1 MRAAS
6 QKDRFQY
13 QWIFDKELSFCEK
26 TGFNWLVY
34 EEGRGMFCILCR
46 KHDVSNLQ
54 NKSKKFNSEPA
65 VRFKR
70 KSVEEHSTSQQQ
82 KATVNVELLSR
93 VSVFQKEF
101 EEREKSKED
110 VYFNAFLALYW
121 IAKEEIANRKFTS
134 LLELVEKMELTNLK
148 FF

>member
-1 MRAAS
+1 MN
-6 QKDRFQY
+6 
-13 QWIFDKELSFCEK
+13 
-26 TGFNWLVY
+26 T
-34 EEGRGMFCILCR
+34 
-46 KHDVSNLQ
+46 
-54 NKSKKFNSEPA
+54 
-65 VRFKR
+65 
-70 KSVEEHSTSQQQ
+70 
-82 KATVNVELLSR
+82 ELLSR

-121 IAKEEIANRKFTS
+121 IAKEEIAKRKFTS